1 MIHSSLAASRRCHLV
16 SFAPDLSPLLLLGG
30 HPDRSGG
37 SPATHIAS
45 NWLLL
50 LLLLRLCLLLG
61 LDKGGRRRRKMYRR
75 CVLRLCRGRLRRFD
89 QRRHEAGLAT
99 VRRRLACQLQER
111 LLDAAE
117 GGRRQRRRRPGRHS
131 AVQSVQRYQLQ
142 HKDNGSSIES
152 VSKISFKDVSYSLV
166 YNYNLYI

>member
-16 SFAPDLSPLLLLGG
+16 PFAPNLSPLLLLGG
-30 HPDRSGG
+30 HPDHSGG
-37 SPATHIAS
+37 PPATHIAS
-45 NWLLL
+45 NWLLLLML

-61 LDKGGRRRRKMYRR
+61 LDKGGRRCREMYRR

-99 VRRRLACQLQER
+99 VRRRLARQLQER

-142 HKDNGSSIES
+142 QKDNGSLLES
-152 VSKISFKDVSYSLV
+152 VSKGSLKDVYLF
-166 YNYNLYI
+166 L

>member
-1 MIHSSLAASRRCHLV
+1 MIHSSLAASSCCHLIPL
-16 SFAPDLSPLLLLGG
+16 APDLSPLLLLGA

-37 SPATHIAS
+37 PPATHIAS

-50 LLLLRLCLLLG
+50 LLLLLLRLCLLLV
-61 LDKGGRRRRKMYRR
+61 LDKGGRRRCKMYRR

-99 VRRRLACQLQER
+99 VRRRLARQLQER

-142 HKDNGSSIES
+142 RKDDGP
-152 VSKISFKDVSYSLV
+152 Y
-166 YNYNLYI
+166 